1 MSPSS
6 FKPTPMIPP
15 PMTAA
20 KRQGMVLGLLNN
32 KLTRGAIYSPGAI
45 ADLLH
50 FGGRYGFDRVIGGK
64 IMNLIRTHSQ
74 RLNIEEPMYNT
85 MEAVLLHD
93 SDRAYHA
100 LRGEAQKVDGQI
112 IYDELNYID
121 HHITCDFAEI
131 MDIMRNEMRV
141 ASSWPLYLDTEGS
154 YSELLNGS
162 KLALITLFDVDSRT
176 VYLFRVHR
184 MSYDQLQTIQRELK
198 IVANNRRIVSFGPET
213 TIKCPT
219 SNIQRHPRLSLQAAA
234 DQIRVPISK
243 SETMSNWCGAQLRD
257 DQIQY
262 AAMDAIVLHN
272 INIGTT
278 LDWSYSPPRPSRP
291 DISPRFFDPVA
302 PTPTQMH
309 KIAEIRFEMMEV
321 VDWIW
326 DVTIIDILE
335 ATNTQLGLATGER
348 SWEIEVSKQVHILED
363 VKEELGDQRKSRE
376 KIGWTIEALRGV
388 LEHS

>member
-6 FKPTPMIPP
+6 FNPTPIIPS

-20 KRQGMVLGLLNN
+20 KRQGMVLGLLKN
-32 KLTRGAIYSPGAI
+32 KLPRGAIYSPGTI

-50 FGGRYGFDRVIGGK
+50 FGGRYGFDGVIGRK

-74 RLNIEEPMYNT
+74 RLNIEEPIYNT
-85 MEAVLLHD
+85 MEAVLLQD
-93 SDRAYHA
+93 SERAYHA
-100 LRGEAQKVDGQI
+100 LRGEAEKVDGQI
-112 IYDELNYID
+112 IYDELDHID

-184 MSYDQLQTIQRELK
+184 MSYEQLQTIQRELK
-198 IVANNRRIVSFGPET
+198 TVANNRRIVSFGPET
-213 TIKCPT
+213 TIKCAT
-219 SNIQRHPRLSLQAAA
+219 SDIQRHPRLSLQAAA

-272 INIGTT
+272 INIGTA
-278 LDWSYSPPRPSRP
+278 LDWSYSPPRPSRT

-309 KIAEIRFEMMEV
+309 KVAEIRFEMMEV
-321 VDWIW
+321 VY
-326 DVTIIDILE
+326 
-335 ATNTQLGLATGER
+335 GM
-348 SWEIEVSKQVHILED
+348 
-363 VKEELGDQRKSRE
+363 
-376 KIGWTIEALRGV
+376 
-388 LEHS
+388 

>member
-1 MSPSS
+1 
-6 FKPTPMIPP
+6 
-15 PMTAA
+15 
-20 KRQGMVLGLLNN
+20 
-32 KLTRGAIYSPGAI
+32 
-45 ADLLH
+45 
-50 FGGRYGFDRVIGGK
+50 
-64 IMNLIRTHSQ
+64 
-74 RLNIEEPMYNT
+74 
-85 MEAVLLHD
+85 
-93 SDRAYHA
+93 
-100 LRGEAQKVDGQI
+100 
-112 IYDELNYID
+112 
-121 HHITCDFAEI
+121 
-131 MDIMRNEMRV
+131 
-141 ASSWPLYLDTEGS
+141 
-154 YSELLNGS
+154 
-162 KLALITLFDVDSRT
+162 
-176 VYLFRVHR
+176 
-184 MSYDQLQTIQRELK
+184 MSYEQLQTIQREMK

-213 TIKCPT
+213 TIKCTT
-219 SNIQRHPRLSLQAAA
+219 SDIQRHPRLSLQAAA
-234 DQIRVPISK
+234 DRIRVPISK

-272 INIGTT
+272 INIGTA

-309 KIAEIRFEMMEV
+309 KVAEIRFEMMEV

-376 KIGWTIEALRGV
+376 RIGWTIEALRGV
-388 LEHS
+388 LEHF